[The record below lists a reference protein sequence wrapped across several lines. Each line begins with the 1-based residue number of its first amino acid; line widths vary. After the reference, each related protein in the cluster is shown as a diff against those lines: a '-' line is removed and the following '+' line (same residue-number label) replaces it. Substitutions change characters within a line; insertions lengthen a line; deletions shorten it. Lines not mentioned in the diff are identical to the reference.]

1 MIIGWVLKSDMCSR
15 SKYYHFEEFLG
26 QWLEK
31 LKSADKTSMTV
42 KLMKDIDRY
51 RVSSSCFVCC
61 EYGALMSG

>member
-1 MIIGWVLKSDMCSR
+1 MLFGVR

-31 LKSADKTSMTV
+31 LKNADKTSMIV

-51 RVSSSCFVCC
+51 KVN
-61 EYGALMSG
+61 MSELHIFSNVVLLYI